1 MPNYTCKTCNKLF
14 KQKTD
19 YTRHINRK
27 YPCKSPVTYSK
38 NGILIPKMECSY
50 CHKTYS
56 TKYNLNK
63 HHTICK
69 CKKESDNKD
78 ELLKKLLIEKEKTN
92 MLLEKQQKQINKLN
106 SKVVNNNINITNTN
120 TNNITLLPYGK
131 SDLSHITNEDYRK
144 IINTDGSC
152 HLRKCSSLPLLIEK
166 IHYSKEKPENRNIY
180 IKNIKEKYVAKWDG
194 TKWCLEDSNDA
205 LDDMFIDGMDIFYQK
220 TGEWKN
226 DSSYQD
232 AIKSFDKFL
241 EIQESDNELINV
253 IKQRLKLLLYNNR
266 EG

>member
-1 MPNYTCKTCNKLF
+1 MVKYTCETCKKDFDRKCNYISHL
-14 KQKTD
+14 
-19 YTRHINRK
+19 NRK
-27 YPCKSPVTYSK
+27 YPCKSPVSGAET
-38 NGILIPKMECSY
+38 GTTVLKMAPCKY
-50 CHKTYS
+50 CDKTFKRNAERNRHY
-56 TKYNLNK
+56 K
-63 HHTICK
+63 ICK
-69 CKKESDNKD
+69 CKKEADLKNEMDDKYLAL
-78 ELLKKLLIEKEKTN
+78 EKKLE
-92 MLLEKQQKQINKLN
+92 KLN
-106 SKVVNNNINITNTN
+106 SKVVNNNINITN

-180 IKNIKEKYVAKWDG
+180 IKNIKEKYVVKWDG